1 MQDMKAILDLVKS
14 GRLTDAT
21 TAIQDRLGPARP
33 ETTDRPMRDVTPLTD
48 ALPNP
53 HAKPRASRPA
63 AARKAGMERHDGA
76 IPFRLFRPS
85 APVATAPLLVMLHGC
100 TQTPESFARGTAMN
114 VAAERIGAHVIWPE
128 QLRQANPNGC
138 WTWFDPA
145 HQGRGGE
152 PAALVA
158 LITAIAA
165 EVAPRASGLHAA
177 GLSAGGAMAAI
188 LGTRYPEL
196 FTSVGIHSGLPVGAA
211 RDVAS
216 AFAAMQSGARAMQP
230 LPLPAIV
237 FHGSADRT
245 VAPQNGSALA
255 STPADAPCPRVRT
268 ATIGGRTTT
277 VTRCEAA
284 DGTPLREHWQVE
296 GLGHAWSGGVAAGG
310 FADPAGPDATAEM
323 LRFFQAVD
331 RGA

>member
-1 MQDMKAILDLVKS
+1 MQNMKTILALVKS

-21 TAIQDRLGPARP
+21 TAIQDSLGTARTG
-33 ETTDRPMRDVTPLTD
+33 TTGPSMRDVTPMTGT
-48 ALPNP
+48 LPNP
-53 HAKPRASRPA
+53 APEPVSRRAA
-63 AARKAGMERHDGA
+63 TAQKAGMEPHGGK

-85 APVATAPLLVMLHGC
+85 TPIATAPLLVMLHGC

-114 VAAERIGAHVIWPE
+114 AAAERIGAHVIWPE

-138 WTWFDPA
+138 WNWFDPA

-158 LITAIAA
+158 LITATAA
-165 EVAPRASGLHAA
+165 DVAPSASGLHLA

-196 FTSVGIHSGLPVGAA
+196 FASVGIHSGLPVGAA

-216 AFAAMQSGARAMQP
+216 AFAAMQSGGRDAQS
-230 LPLPAIV
+230 LPLPAIL

-245 VAPQNGSALA
+245 VASQNGLALA
-255 STPADAPCPRVRT
+255 RTPPGALHPRVRT
-268 ATIGGRTTT
+268 SAINGRTTR
-277 VTRCEAA
+277 VTRSDAA
-284 DGTPLREHWQVE
+284 DGSPLREYWQVD

-310 FADPAGPDATAEM
+310 YADPAGPDATVEM
-323 LRFFQAVD
+323 IRFFQEVD
-331 RGA
+331 RKS